1 MNSAALD
8 MVSLLEPTPRTQLRP
23 LPSVDAPFEP
33 RVGPSPRPI
42 SYSSRAVDPA
52 PSRALQLPPLDC
64 AYWRAPADCEW
75 ALQYLAWGAR
85 HYGASPIAETRHE
98 GWVYAIVEAGNP
110 TLTHDGKSQRIEA
123 PTLVIIGPDCAFG
136 WRDQPRCTSKLL
148 VWMWRQP
155 VHAAFGELRRNALVR
170 YKLTAGEQEDLRCL
184 HATTRQEAHRHDAH
198 SAAALWAL
206 QSLIE
211 TRIVRMTE
219 GWHESAREELGE
231 RALSWVE
238 SHLASRQPLARL
250 ADFLAVSPATVQ
262 RLFRESYGT
271 TVMKKIA
278 ELRQREAERLLAT
291 EGTTIKEVAY
301 RLGYRHP
308 HDFSRAFRKS
318 SGRLP
323 SQLEATPA

>member
-1 MNSAALD
+1 MSSVAFD
-8 MVSLLEPTPRTQLRP
+8 TVSLLEPTPRTHLRP
-23 LPSVDAPFEP
+23 LPSVAAPFEQKIVP
-33 RVGPSPRPI
+33 TLRPFPHPSRPI
-42 SYSSRAVDPA
+42 DRA
-52 PSRALQLPPLDC
+52 PSRTLQLPPGDC

-75 ALQYLAWGAR
+75 ALQYLGWGAR
-85 HYGASPIAETRHE
+85 NYGVAPIAETRHE
-98 GWVYAIVEAGNP
+98 GWVYALVEAGNP
-110 TLTHDGKSQRIEA
+110 TLLHDGKCQRIES
-123 PTLVIIGPDCAFG
+123 PSLVIIGPDCAFG
-136 WRDQPRCTSKLL
+136 WRDQARGTSRLL

-170 YKLTAGEQEDLRCL
+170 YALTPGELESLRRL
-184 HATTRQEAHRHDAH
+184 HAATRMEAHRNDAH
-198 SAAALWAL
+198 SPAALWAL
-206 QSLIE
+206 QSLLE
-211 TRIVRMTE
+211 TRLVRMTE
-219 GWHESAREELGE
+219 GWHENARQELGE

-238 SHLASRQPLARL
+238 SHLATRQPLARL

-262 RLFRESYGT
+262 RLFRESFGT

-291 EGTTIKEVAY
+291 EGTTVKEVAY

-323 SQLEATPA
+323 SQLEPPLA